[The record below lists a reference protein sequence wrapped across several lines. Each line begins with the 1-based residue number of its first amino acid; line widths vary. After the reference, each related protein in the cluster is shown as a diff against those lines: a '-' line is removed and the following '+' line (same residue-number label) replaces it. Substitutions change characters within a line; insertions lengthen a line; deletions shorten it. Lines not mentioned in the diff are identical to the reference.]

1 MEPFTKQFSEE
12 HFVIDIILQQLGDRF
27 YKNTISTMKDIVGPV
42 PQDAFKCVRNDYI
55 LLKSVIKDLDVNLL
69 IKLPAKLHYDYEEC
83 ISGSDESNKDDEE
96 ELQDLNNLLI

>member
-1 MEPFTKQFSEE
+1 M
-12 HFVIDIILQQLGDRF
+12 
-27 YKNTISTMKDIVGPV
+27 
-42 PQDAFKCVRNDYI
+42 PQDAFSKIWDFYRINQECVRNDYI

-96 ELQDLNNLLI
+96 ELQDLNNLLLI